1 MKKSK
6 LETRLEV
13 GEEVIYFDGKTLMEI
28 TKVVSVDK
36 ENKSA
41 MLENRVN
48 INRQPHSKDHTYHRI
63 ERGKPGIAWKKEDVL
78 SLYEA
83 YKARRN
89 IVKLA
94 GGLLSTVKVLNFL
107 NPEEAEILNKLNSKI
122 EKLCILVGK

>member
-13 GEEVIYFDGKTLMEI
+13 GDEVIYFDGRTLMEI

-36 ENKSA
+36 KTKSA
-41 MLENRVN
+41 RLENQIQV
-48 INRQPHSKDHTYHRI
+48 NRQPNSKDHTYHRV
-63 ERGKPGIAWKKEDVL
+63 ERNEQGNAWRKEDAL

-83 YKARRN
+83 YKAKRN

-94 GGLLSTVKVLNFL
+94 GGLLAAVRVLNFL
-107 NPEEAEILNKLNSKI
+107 NPDEADILNKLNLKI
-122 EKLCILVGK
+122 EKLCTLVG

>member
-36 ENKSA
+36 ETKSA

-48 INRQPHSKDHTYHRI
+48 INRQPHSKDHTYHRV
-63 ERGKPGIAWKKEDVL
+63 ERGKPGIAWKKEDAL
-78 SLYEA
+78 SFYEA
-83 YKARRN
+83 FKAKRN

-94 GGLLSTVKVLNFL
+94 GGLLATIKVLNFL

-122 EKLCILVGK
+122 EKLCTLVGK

>member
-13 GEEVIYFDGKTLMEI
+13 GDEVIYFDGKTLMEI

-36 ENKSA
+36 ETKSA

-48 INRQPHSKDHTYHRI
+48 INRQPHSKDHTYHRV
-63 ERGKPGIAWKKEDVL
+63 ERNKEGIAWKKEDAL
-78 SLYEA
+78 SFYEA
-83 YKARRN
+83 FKAKRN
-89 IVKLA
+89 IVKLT
-94 GGLLSTVKVLNFL
+94 GSLLETVKSLNFL
-107 NPEEAEILNKLNSKI
+107 NPEEAEILNKLNYKI

>member
-13 GEEVIYFDGKTLMEI
+13 GDEVIYFDGKTLMEI

-36 ENKSA
+36 ETKSA

-48 INRQPHSKDHTYHRI
+48 INRQPHSKDHTYHRV
-63 ERGKPGIAWKKEDVL
+63 ERNKEGIAWKKEDAL
-78 SLYEA
+78 SFYEA
-83 YKARRN
+83 FKAKRN
-89 IVKLA
+89 IVKLS
-94 GGLLSTVKVLNFL
+94 GGILETVKSLNFL

>member
-36 ENKSA
+36 ETKSA

-48 INRQPHSKDHTYHRI
+48 INRQPHSKDHTYHRV
-63 ERGKPGIAWKKEDVL
+63 ERNKEGKAWRKEDAL

-83 YKARRN
+83 YKAKRN
-89 IVKLA
+89 IFKLA
-94 GGLLSTVKVLNFL
+94 GGLLATIKVLNFL
-107 NPEEAEILNKLNSKI
+107 NPEEAEIINKLNSKI
-122 EKLCILVGK
+122 EKLCTLVGK

>member
-36 ENKSA
+36 ETKSA

-48 INRQPHSKDHTYHRI
+48 INRQPHSKDHTYHRV
-63 ERGKPGIAWKKEDVL
+63 ERNKEGKAWRKEDAL

-83 YKARRN
+83 YRAKRN
-89 IVKLA
+89 IFKLA
-94 GGLLSTVKVLNFL
+94 GGLLATIKVLNFL
-107 NPEEAEILNKLNSKI
+107 NPEEAEIINKLNSKI
-122 EKLCILVGK
+122 EKLCTLVGK

>member
-13 GEEVIYFDGKTLMEI
+13 GDEVIYFDGRTLMEI

-36 ENKSA
+36 ETKSA
-41 MLENRVN
+41 KLENQISV
-48 INRQPHSKDHTYHRI
+48 NRQPNSKDHTYHRL
-63 ERGKPGIAWKKEDVL
+63 ERNKNGIAWRKEDAL
-78 SLYEA
+78 SFYGA
-83 YKARRN
+83 FKAKRN

-94 GGLLSTVKVLNFL
+94 GGLLATVKVLNFL

-122 EKLCILVGK
+122 EKLCTLVGK

>member
-13 GEEVIYFDGKTLMEI
+13 GDEVIYFDGKTLMEI
-28 TKVVSVDK
+28 TKVESVDK

-41 MLENRVN
+41 MLENRIKV
-48 INRQPHSKDHTYHRI
+48 NRQPNSKDHTYHRV
-63 ERGKPGIAWKKEDVL
+63 ERNKEGIAWKKEDAL
-78 SLYEA
+78 SFYEA
-83 YKARRN
+83 FKAKRN
-89 IVKLA
+89 IVKLT
-94 GGLLSTVKVLNFL
+94 GGLLETVKSLNFL

>member
-13 GEEVIYFDGKTLMEI
+13 GEEVIYFDGKTLMEV
-28 TKVVSVDK
+28 TKVIAVDK

-48 INRQPHSKDHTYHRI
+48 VNRQPHSKDHTYHRV
-63 ERGKPGIAWKKEDVL
+63 ERGKSGIAWKKEDAL
-78 SLYEA
+78 SFYEA
-83 YKARRN
+83 FKAKRN

-94 GGLLSTVKVLNFL
+94 GSLLEAVKVLNFL
-107 NPEEAEILNKLNSKI
+107 NPEEAEVINKLNSKI
-122 EKLCILVGK
+122 EKLCTMVGK

>member
-13 GEEVIYFDGKTLMEI
+13 GDEVIYFDGKTLMEI

-36 ENKSA
+36 ETKSA

-63 ERGKPGIAWKKEDVL
+63 ERGKEGMACRKEDAL
-78 SLYEA
+78 SFYETF
-83 YKARRN
+83 KAKRN

-94 GGLLSTVKVLNFL
+94 GSLL
-107 NPEEAEILNKLNSKI
+107 
-122 EKLCILVGK
+122 

>member
-13 GEEVIYFDGKTLMEI
+13 GDEVIYFDGRTLMEI

-36 ENKSA
+36 ETKSA
-41 MLENRVN
+41 KLENQIQV
-48 INRQPHSKDHTYHRI
+48 NRQPHSKDHKYHRV
-63 ERGKPGIAWKKEDVL
+63 ERNKQGNAWRKEDAL

-83 YKARRN
+83 YKAKRN

-94 GGLLSTVKVLNFL
+94 GGLLAAVRVLNFL
-107 NPEEAEILNKLNSKI
+107 NPDEADILNKLNLKI
-122 EKLCILVGK
+122 EKLCTLVG

>member
-13 GEEVIYFDGKTLMEI
+13 GDEVIYFDGKTLMEI
-28 TKVVSVDK
+28 TKVESVDK

-41 MLENRVN
+41 LLANRIKV
-48 INRQPHSKDHTYHRI
+48 NRQPHSKDHTYHRI
-63 ERGKPGIAWKKEDVL
+63 ERNKEGIAWKKEDAI
-78 SLYEA
+78 SFYEA
-83 YKARRN
+83 FKAKRN

-94 GGLLSTVKVLNFL
+94 GGLLATVKVLNFL

>member
-13 GEEVIYFDGKTLMEI
+13 GDEVIYFDGKTLMEI

-36 ENKSA
+36 ETKSA

-48 INRQPHSKDHTYHRI
+48 INRQPNSKDHTYHRV
-63 ERGKPGIAWKKEDVL
+63 ERNKEGNAWRKEDAL
-78 SLYEA
+78 SFYEA
-83 YKARRN
+83 FKAKRN

-94 GGLLSTVKVLNFL
+94 GSLLETVKVLNFL